1 MSPSGGLRD
10 SPTPDAGETRRLTHA
25 KHLRAMCASIAL
37 CLAFHVALAQ
47 DAALEVH
54 RAPLRGN
61 LQMLHGEGSNIILST
76 GADGTLLVD
85 DEYASLGGKLRAVL
99 QMQNALPV
107 KVVINTHF
115 HNDHTGNNES
125 FGRDG
130 ARIIAQQRAG
140 ERLHTEQTMSLYGKQ
155 AAYPPIAWPATSVK
169 KSLRLRWNGERID
182 LLHIGPAHTDGD
194 LVVFFRKQNVLAT
207 GDLFV
212 TGDYMP
218 PYFDDLNGGSAE
230 GMILAADRLLKLAN
244 DRTLIVPGHG
254 PATDRNALQRYR
266 DQFVAIRSRIRDAIA
281 GGMSE
286 DAVVAMHPGD
296 GFAIAPRGR
305 GTDRWVRILYREYRR

>member
-1 MSPSGGLRD
+1 MRAGRLGSTLSALLGVIALGVTFCAAYAQGT
-10 SPTPDAGETRRLTHA
+10 TPD
-25 KHLRAMCASIAL
+25 
-37 CLAFHVALAQ
+37 
-47 DAALEVH
+47 VH
-54 RAPLRGN
+54 IEPLRGN

-76 GADGTLLVD
+76 GSDGTLLVD
-85 DEYASLGGKLRAVL
+85 DEYTSLGEKLRATL
-99 QMQNALPV
+99 KTQSALPV

-115 HNDHTGNNES
+115 HNDHTGNNEA

-140 ERLHTEQTMSLYGKQ
+140 ERLHTEQTMSLFGKQ
-155 AAYPPIAWPATSVK
+155 AAYPAVAWPSTSVK

-194 LVVFFRKQNVLAT
+194 LVVYFRRQNVLAT

-212 TGDYMP
+212 TGVYMP

-230 GMILAADRLLKLAN
+230 GMIRAADRLLKLAD

-254 PATDRNALQRYR
+254 PVTDRKALQRYR
-266 DQFVAIRSRIRDAIA
+266 DQFVAIRSRIRAAIA
-281 GGMSE
+281 DGMSE
-286 DAVVAMHPGD
+286 EAVVAMHPGD
-296 GFAIAPRGR
+296 GFALAPRGR

>member
-1 MSPSGGLRD
+1 MRASQLR
-10 SPTPDAGETRRLTHA
+10 S
-25 KHLRAMCASIAL
+25 AL
-37 CLAFHVALAQ
+37 WYVALEVAYCTTYAQ
-47 DAALEVH
+47 DAAPDVH
-54 RAPLRGN
+54 IEALRGN
-61 LQMLHGEGSNIILST
+61 LQLLHGDGSNIVLSA

-85 DEYASLGGKLRAVL
+85 DEYASLGGKLRAAL

-107 KVVINTHF
+107 RVVINTHF
-115 HNDHTGNNES
+115 HDDHTGNNEAL
-125 FGRDG
+125 GRDG

-140 ERLHTEQTMSLYGKQ
+140 ERLHTDQTMSLYGKQ
-155 AAYPPIAWPATSVK
+155 AAYPPIAWPTTSVK

-194 LVVFFRKQNVLAT
+194 LVVFFRRQNVLVT

-212 TGDYMP
+212 TGAYMP

-230 GMILAADRLLKLAN
+230 GMIRAAERLLTLA
-244 DRTLIVPGHG
+244 DDHTLIVPGHG
-254 PATDRNALQRYR
+254 PVADRKTLQAYR

-281 GGMSE
+281 AGMSE

-305 GTDRWVRILYREYRR
+305 GTDRWVRVLYRARARTQSAAPA